1 LYKNWAKSAIIQIHT
16 FSASL
21 NDEQSV
27 VTKDSSAALIHGM
40 VDQHFLLADSL
51 KQDWELELAKA
62 RLIAEGKDYHE
73 QYDLLCGIEKVE
85 TAREHMYKQADKI
98 GHLEQVNEK
107 VRIAI
112 GDMLKLAIN

>member
-1 LYKNWAKSAIIQIHT
+1 LYKDWAKSAIIQIHT

-27 VTKDSSAALIHGM
+27 VTKDSSSALIHGM

-62 RLIAEGKDYHE
+62 RLIAEGK
-73 QYDLLCGIEKVE
+73 V
-85 TAREHMYKQADKI
+85 
-98 GHLEQVNEK
+98 
-107 VRIAI
+107 
-112 GDMLKLAIN
+112 